1 VSSYTSRGSH
11 AERRP
16 ASRVARFWPVTFR
29 HVGCRMNGVTN
40 ENGKAIRSRR
50 PHGACRLPHPDR
62 HPSVVRQASW
72 CSMLGRTHR
81 CVVCRVPRAR
91 EPQPPRRVGDS
102 RVSTGIYVFFSAA
115 VESSTEKNTHTIAP
129 VAVCR
134 ACSCI
139 ALVGHGWTR
148 CASIGLNVRE
158 NVHSGSVAS
167 ADWRRHGATGPRGTP
182 SRHESTGP

>member
-1 VSSYTSRGSH
+1 MACRVSSYTSHGSH

-29 HVGCRMNGVTN
+29 HVAFMELPN
-40 ENGKAIRSRR
+40 EIASRRDTVARCLSRSRPPASDAR
-50 PHGACRLPHPDR
+50 RAGVEVGRTGVS
-62 HPSVVRQASW
+62 SVVCLERASH
-72 CSMLGRTHR
+72 SN
-81 CVVCRVPRAR
+81 RAGLETAAYR
-91 EPQPPRRVGDS
+91 LA
-102 RVSTGIYVFFSAA
+102 YSAA
-115 VESSTEKNTHTIAP
+115 IESSIEKNTHLWLYPI
-129 VAVCR
+129 VLCR

-139 ALVGHGWTR
+139 ALVGHRWTR

-182 SRHESTGP
+182 SRHESAGP